1 MRKFVFSLV
10 LLTGLGLSL
19 TATSAPSAPVKNLRD
34 CDGTYSGTYRNVT
47 VQAGGTCI
55 LTSGAT
61 VIGGVHA
68 KSGAANLIVH
78 SAVARNIQ
86 AMGVTGTVLIGPA
99 GCKFD
104 PLVGNNV
111 HVTKSHNV
119 LLCLVTTKNNIL
131 VTDNDGRVTVRDSVA
146 GNNIHVD
153 RNRRWVK
160 DGGAGHSRAGAIRLL
175 RNTADNHIHVFHN
188 DASRVLILR
197 NNSPE
202 PVVK

>member
-1 MRKFVFSLV
+1 MRKLVYSLV

-19 TATSAPSAPVKNLRD
+19 IATSAPSAPAKNLRD

-55 LTSGAT
+55 LTSKAT
-61 VIGGVHA
+61 IIGGVHA

-78 SAVARNIQ
+78 TAVARNIQ
-86 AMGVTGTVLIGPA
+86 AMGVTGTVLIGPD

-119 LLCLVTTKNNIL
+119 LLCEVSTKNNIL
-131 VTDNDGRVTVRDSVA
+131 VTDNDGRISVRDSVA

-153 RNRRWVK
+153 RNRSYVK
-160 DGGAGHSRAGAIRLL
+160 DGAAGHVRAGAIRLL

-188 DASRVLILR
+188 DASRVLILK

>member
-1 MRKFVFSLV
+1 MRKFVYSLV
-10 LLTGLGLSL
+10 LLTGLALSL
-19 TATSAPSAPVKNLRD
+19 TATSAPSAPARNLRD

-78 SAVARNIQ
+78 TAVARNIQ

-119 LLCLVTTKNNIL
+119 LLCQVSTKNNIL
-131 VTDNDGRVTVRDSVA
+131 VTDNDGRVSVRDSVA

-160 DGGAGHSRAGAIRLL
+160 DGATGHVRAGAIRLL
-175 RNTADNHIHVFHN
+175 RNTAGNHIHVFHN
-188 DASRVLILR
+188 DASRVLILK